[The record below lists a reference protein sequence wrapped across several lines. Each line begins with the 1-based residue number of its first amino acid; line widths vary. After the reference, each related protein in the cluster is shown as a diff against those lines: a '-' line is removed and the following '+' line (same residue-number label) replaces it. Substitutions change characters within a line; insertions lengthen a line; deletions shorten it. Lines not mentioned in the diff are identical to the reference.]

1 MKYWWRE
8 REIRKNHWTQIIII
22 IFNFSV
28 SHFDELRKNESRTN
42 YDLKIESILT
52 WCALMVGMSL
62 RYAFRYSLKGR
73 FNLWVLIMLFFSPF
87 FIFLHKNSFPTEFD
101 TIFFFSCKID
111 NVKCLIQK
119 HINFISMRTKTSQFF
134 SWVNRM

>member
-101 TIFFFSCKID
+101 TIFFSHAKSIMS
-111 NVKCLIQK
+111 NVWYKNTSIPFLCVQK
-119 HINFISMRTKTSQFF
+119 LHNFFP
-134 SWVNRM
+134 WVNRM